1 MKILKTVRKIMPIIG
16 VLGDEHPK
24 SQRCMTIQRVFVF
37 ASIIYGAT
45 TALWFIVFDADTVD
59 GLANAFSSFDIYAY
73 AFMVYSVV
81 IVREKT
87 LLQMF
92 ADLEMAIEQREFC
105 VEWRKLR
112 RILDYSFCWTQARWS
127 PKPRFIER
135 SATKWKNSRAT
146 WVFSYMP
153 SSHLFWSFR
162 RHFSPIIDT
171 MYWTWA
177 NPRFRPRSPHRK
189 PWSDIYFGHLSWNDN
204 AVLFRTNC
212 DLQLAVQLENTRWL
226 SADFTHHHH
235 SVLLQQFPSFQLL
248 PAIFR
253 PL

>member
-1 MKILKTVRKIMPIIG
+1 
-16 VLGDEHPK
+16 
-24 SQRCMTIQRVFVF
+24 
-37 ASIIYGAT
+37 
-45 TALWFIVFDADTVD
+45 
-59 GLANAFSSFDIYAY
+59 
-73 AFMVYSVV
+73 
-81 IVREKT
+81 
-87 LLQMF
+87 
-92 ADLEMAIEQREFC
+92 MAIEQREFC

-153 SSHLFWSFR
+153 SSHHFWSFR

-204 AVLFRTNC
+204 AVFIQNQLWSFAAGRTTGEHP
-212 DLQLAVQLENTRWL
+212 LAICWL
-226 SADFTHHHH
+226 YSP
-235 SVLLQQFPSFQLL
+235 PSFSSIATISFISTVACYFSAFVSFWFASPATSSKTSQFWTEQLTRL
-248 PAIFR
+248 TR
-253 PL
+253 PPQCGLEWNGCSTITSNCTRTLGS